1 MQSATLRFRH
11 GGLFKTPKNGLVYL
25 GGECKTFEVDP
36 DELCWW
42 WIEKL
47 AKKCGGYKKICE
59 VHYLLPGL
67 SLEEGLRRVY
77 DDNEVREMTTVL
89 VKKGFVDDPDLLP
102 SALEYHT
109 IVEVSVDVE
118 GCSQRRAKKFTPKRA
133 PNKEAKGGRKRA
145 KEVICGPPTPES
157 VFNLSPIPE
166 EPPFTSYNNKPND
179 PTLPQN
185 IILPEAKNNT
195 PPITSPTQSKNT
207 QPSSSL
213 AQTNNNPP
221 ASTVAQTIN
230 TPPASNAAHT
240 NITPPDYFLA
250 QTNNNPPLSSPAQTN
265 KTPLRNRS
273 GARCKNVPEDYEVEP
288 DSDFEAGNGGGLGA
302 TNPNYE
308 DGEQLETQQL

>member
-145 KEVICGPPTPES
+145 KEVMLIEKPPDFPKNEGDKTSCTAKDVAMSADVAPPPR
-157 VFNLSPIPE
+157 NLSSIYHL
-166 EPPFTSYNNKPND
+166 SQKN
-179 PTLPQN
+179 LPSPA
-185 IILPEAKNNT
+185 IITNLT
-195 PPITSPTQSKNT
+195 T
-207 QPSSSL
+207 QPFHRISFY
-213 AQTNNNPP
+213 QKPK
-221 ASTVAQTIN
+221 
-230 TPPASNAAHT
+230 
-240 NITPPDYFLA
+240 ITPH
-250 QTNNNPPLSSPAQTN
+250 Q
-265 KTPLRNRS
+265 
-273 GARCKNVPEDYEVEP
+273 
-288 DSDFEAGNGGGLGA
+288 
-302 TNPNYE
+302 
-308 DGEQLETQQL
+308 